1 MHAKATILLVDDS
14 PGECELFRTAL
25 QQSGYLG
32 ALETTHSR
40 AEAWDY
46 LQSVSDA
53 APSAGT
59 SYAEPPALPALI
71 VLDLKLRGELG
82 LDLLRQLRDE
92 PRYTHI
98 PVVILTTSDDLSDV
112 RACYQAGANS
122 YIVKPERFD
131 HLLTVAQTLWKY
143 WVECNCSAQARLAC

>member
-1 MHAKATILLVDDS
+1 MQTKATILLVDDS
-14 PGECELFRTAL
+14 PGECELFQTAL
-25 QQSGYLG
+25 QQSGFHG
-32 ALETTHSR
+32 ALHTSHSR
-40 AEAWDY
+40 AAAWAY

-53 APSAGT
+53 EQSGGT
-59 SYAEPPALPALI
+59 PRVEPTPLPALI

-82 LDLLRQLRDE
+82 IALLRQLRAE
-92 PRYTHI
+92 PRYAHI
-98 PVVILTTSDDLSDV
+98 PVVMLTTSDDLADV

>member
-1 MHAKATILLVDDS
+1 MHAKATILLIDDS
-14 PGECELFRTAL
+14 PGECELFQTAL
-25 QQSGYLG
+25 QQSGFHG
-32 ALETTHSR
+32 ALQTSHSR
-40 AEAWDY
+40 AAAWAY

-53 APSAGT
+53 ELSAET
-59 SYAEPPALPALI
+59 SCAEPPALPALI

-82 LDLLRQLRDE
+82 IDLLRQLRDE

-98 PVVILTTSDDLSDV
+98 PVVILTTSDDLADV

>member
-32 ALETTHSR
+32 ALETTHSS
-40 AEAWDY
+40 AEAWAY

-53 APSAGT
+53 EQPDGT
-59 SYAEPPALPALI
+59 PCVNPTPLPALI

-82 LDLLRQLRDE
+82 IDLLRQLRSE
-92 PRYTHI
+92 PRYAHI
-98 PVVILTTSDDLSDV
+98 PVVILTTSDDLADV